1 MNKFIIFVKCYIET
15 SMFVLTVI
23 FLLLVAIIIQYLQ
36 TEEMLSRLPYSQ
48 LMIGILL
55 VSWPIFVIERL
66 LYLVFCPYRT
76 WKTYLGVLLVGL
88 FPPCRLAAR
97 RCAAQSYI
105 WCVSGWRPLDDSLF
119 TPINQRIET
128 RIEKRFLFSG
138 LLLAALMIPFWI
150 IEIFIPET
158 LIKYY
163 FIYHLLNIGN
173 ALIWALFVAEFI
185 ILISLSHNWTLYLL
199 RHWLE
204 LLIIL
209 LPMIALARVIRL
221 VQTSI
226 VLEVLQI
233 PETIPLTVLR
243 RIQQLLNIYRARTFF
258 NRIIRILTMIEFI
271 QLWTKHKN
279 PKKYLVKLKEK
290 LAEKELEVVLLKQ
303 QIYEMEAE
311 IKSQEND

>member
-15 SMFVLTVI
+15 TMFVLTVI

-36 TEEMLSRLPYSQ
+36 SEEMLSRLPYLQ

-55 VSWPIFVIERL
+55 VSWPIFFIERL

-76 WKTYLGVLLVGL
+76 WKTYLGALLISL

-97 RCAAQSYI
+97 RCADQSYI
-105 WCVSGWRPLDDSLF
+105 WCVFGWRLVDYSLVI
-119 TPINQRIET
+119 TINQRLET
-128 RIEKRFLFSG
+128 RIEKQFLFSG

-150 IEIFIPET
+150 IEIFIPKT

-173 ALIWALFVAEFI
+173 ALIWALFVAEFV
-185 ILISLSHNWTLYLL
+185 ILISISHNWTLYLL

-209 LPMIALARVIRL
+209 LPMIALVRVIRL
-221 VQTSI
+221 VQTSM

-233 PETIPLTVLR
+233 PETILLGIPK
-243 RIQQLLNIYRARTFF
+243 ILNIYRARTFL
-258 NRIIRILTMIEFI
+258 NRMIRILTLVEFI
-271 QLWTKHKN
+271 QLWSKYKN
-279 PKKYLVKLKEK
+279 PKKYLVKLKEE
-290 LAEKELEVVLLKQ
+290 LAEKELEVILLKR
-303 QIYEMEAE
+303 QICEMETE